1 MRDTKPR
8 ISATV
13 TNVVVTATVNS
24 RLDLDRIVASVPGAT
39 VPQHFPAVI
48 YRPRPNVSAGSQAA
62 AKKERKANPC
72 LLVFSSGKM
81 VCPGNREEEKAK
93 EFVKQFLKELRRHGI
108 VVHGEPVYRLS
119 NVVASGSFG
128 GLIDIEA
135 AAQRLQ
141 HVVFEPEQFPG
152 IIFRMD
158 EPHAVF
164 LLFTSGKFV
173 CPGAPDE
180 KRIREAAAKMRQL
193 LENEGLIAYGDDRC
207 CEASRGE

>member
-1 MRDTKPR
+1 MGKPR

-13 TNVVVTATVNS
+13 ANVVVTATVNS
-24 RLDLDRIVASVPGAT
+24 RLDLERIVASVPGAT

-48 YRPRPNVSAGSQAA
+48 YRPPPDVSSSRREAA
-62 AKKERKANPC
+62 ARKERKANPC
-72 LLVFSSGKM
+72 LLIFSSGKM
-81 VCPGNREEEKAK
+81 VCPGNRDKEEAE
-93 EFVKQFLKELRRHGI
+93 EFVKRFLKDLRRHGI
-108 VVHGEPVYRLS
+108 EVHGEPAYRLS

-135 AAQRLQ
+135 AAQKLR

-152 IIFRMD
+152 LIFRMD

-180 KRIREAAAKMRQL
+180 RRIREAAARMRAL
-193 LENEGLIAYGDDRC
+193 LESEGLIAYADDK
-207 CEASRGE
+207 